1 MAACLV
7 SLSKHKINFKYRNVA
22 TITAFFSTDL
32 CEKVH
37 LGRICCK
44 ASKNCLPPTG
54 LEPAIPGL
62 GGRCLIH
69 WATEAYVVVHFNTHV
84 IRGRRFCK
92 FAHIL
97 EINFLVNLKFNNK
110 KDRNYKWQTVFHRLI
125 SFLYKFHQFH
135 KFFLY
140 KNLMSKTVS
149 IFNIKVMIPYTSGV
163 S

>member
-7 SLSKHKINFKYRNVA
+7 SLSKHKINFKCRYVA

-37 LGRICCK
+37 LGRICCN

-92 FAHIL
+92 FAHII
-97 EINFLVNLKFNNK
+97 EINFLVNLKINNK
-110 KDRNYKWQTVFHRLI
+110 EDRNYKWQTVLHRLI
-125 SFLYKFHQFH
+125 SYLYKFHPFH
-135 KFFLY
+135 KF
-140 KNLMSKTVS
+140 SV
-149 IFNIKVMIPYTSGV
+149 
-163 S
+163 